1 VPLETKLNCGPLPEK
16 EGLFFLMGGV
26 FEMFRAVK
34 NFLLGERGAILTM
47 ENIIWALVIAGAAAG
62 VGYGVSAALRGLAG
76 KNVLIIK
83 CSDPAYAND
92 PRCSQL

>member
-1 VPLETKLNCGPLPEK
+1 
-16 EGLFFLMGGV
+16 
-26 FEMFRAVK
+26 MFKAVK
-34 NFLLGERGAILTM
+34 DFLLGERGGVITL
-47 ENIIWALVIAGAAAG
+47 EHIIWALIIAGAAAG

>member
-1 VPLETKLNCGPLPEK
+1 
-16 EGLFFLMGGV
+16 
-26 FEMFRAVK
+26 MFKAVK
-34 NFLLGERGAILTM
+34 DFLLGERGGVITLEHIL
-47 ENIIWALVIAGAAAG
+47 WALIITGAASL
-62 VGYGVSAALRGLAG
+62 VGYGVTAAMRGLAG

>member
-1 VPLETKLNCGPLPEK
+1 
-16 EGLFFLMGGV
+16 
-26 FEMFRAVK
+26 MFKAAK
-34 NFLLGERGAILTM
+34 KFLLGERGAVVTL
-47 ENIIWALVIAGAAAG
+47 ENIIWALLIAGVASLA
-62 VGYGVSAALRGLAG
+62 GYGVTTALRGLAG